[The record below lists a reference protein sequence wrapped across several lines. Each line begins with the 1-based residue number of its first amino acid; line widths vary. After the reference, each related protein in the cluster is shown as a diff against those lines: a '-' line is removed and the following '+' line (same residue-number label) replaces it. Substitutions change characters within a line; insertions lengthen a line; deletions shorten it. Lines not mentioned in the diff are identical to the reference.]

1 MSTSPATD
9 GYNKTLSLSPPAAKK
24 KLLHFLCEGYRTSML
39 LCVESVR
46 RLTGMSSA
54 LDSAVADMQHDPQTK
69 QGKSPLHLR
78 PVAVL
83 SLEAR
88 TTSNVVFVEERQNLY
103 LDTVSEAEGWAELL
117 SKLDP
122 EAWPLS
128 LVSALETWTAEGLAY
143 IIEDIQTDIDGALM
157 IPTSKPEVFG
167 LFSRVLL
174 AAWVLIRRSKGEM
187 KEHRCVGLLKR
198 LGDLGRARLLHDL
211 LMYRIEQILVESGSS
226 VS

>member
-1 MSTSPATD
+1 MTTSPATD
-9 GYNKTLSLSPPAAKK
+9 GYNNTLSLSPPAAKK
-24 KLLHFLCEGYRTSML
+24 SLLHILCEDYQSSML

-54 LDSAVADMQHDPQTK
+54 LDSALADMQNHPQAK
-69 QGKSPLHLR
+69 QGKSTLHLR

-103 LDTVSEAEGWAELL
+103 LDTVTEAEGWAELL
-117 SKLDP
+117 SKLEP

-128 LVSALETWTAEGLAY
+128 LVSALEIWTAEGLAY
-143 IIEDIQTDIDGALM
+143 IIEDIQTDTDRAW
-157 IPTSKPEVFG
+157 IPTSKPEVFS

-174 AAWVLIRRSKGEM
+174 AARVLIRRSKGKME
-187 KEHRCVGLLKR
+187 EHICVGLLKR
-198 LGDLGRARLLHDL
+198 LRDVGRLRLLHDL
-211 LMYRIEQILVESGSS
+211 LVYRIEEILVESGSS